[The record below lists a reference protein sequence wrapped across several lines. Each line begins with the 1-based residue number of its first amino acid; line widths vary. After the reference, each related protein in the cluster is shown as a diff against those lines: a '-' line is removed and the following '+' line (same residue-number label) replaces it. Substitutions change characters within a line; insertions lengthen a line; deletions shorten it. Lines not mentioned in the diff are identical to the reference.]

1 MANLA
6 TFCNETVKIWDK
18 HARELDREKQVSEE
32 LTTKARSTFETKRQV
47 CCAAVDSAMIS
58 HANCLLVQW

>member
-1 MANLA
+1 MTDL
-6 TFCNETVKIWDK
+6 TLFCNEAVKIWDK

-47 CCAAVDSAMIS
+47 CCYFS
-58 HANCLLVQW
+58 HACQFHITMLTAPF